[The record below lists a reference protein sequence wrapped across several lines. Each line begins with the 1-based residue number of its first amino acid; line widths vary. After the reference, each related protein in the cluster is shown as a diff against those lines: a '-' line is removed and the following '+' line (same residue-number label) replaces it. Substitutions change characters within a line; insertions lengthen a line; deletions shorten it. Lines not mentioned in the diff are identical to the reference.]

1 MKTKGLYL
9 GEILERDG
17 VEYGSNNLIIS
28 PTGSGK
34 THFILRVLSKKY
46 TGKKLLLVSTTSLK
60 DSYGNEVGTFTTQD
74 LRRKHLDVTDNDIY
88 IMTYAEFG
96 RKVKWPTW
104 EAKFIKDYSVIFCDE
119 IHSLF
124 DYYLTHKTHEYGK
137 AIDVLFDKYENI
149 TLFYFTATTQKI
161 DKFID
166 KEYSDLYENV
176 KVIDYGKSEEI
187 RQYINIA
194 EEKFTN
200 VDGIEDMIDKIGKI
214 GIADVKGIIF
224 NERIDGMGRIEESL
238 ESKGYKSISVWS
250 INNDKNKMNDEQLR
264 VREMLLTTGMFPDEY
279 DFVIMNGAMRE
290 GWNLLDERVQVV
302 IANTL
307 DETDIVQFRGRI
319 RNNIALLAVRVK
331 GDVKPLDVRIM
342 EREKNLGVIER
353 YLGKPLTTEDKNKIC
368 EELNIRREENGTL
381 VKWTKIS
388 ETLKANGYEI
398 KPIRKRINGK
408 QVSLSIVTK
417 KEDKKKSSDF
427 KAARFVAKLDE
438 IKFTEKNEKTLDSY
452 MKKGRDV
459 AFMHIKSS
467 YKKKVLNGDW
477 SERKF
482 ADITYL
488 IARDKKLF
496 SEKFYSEYGRHY
508 GTKITEMEIL
518 TERAKYEKSAI
529 KQLEEIKKVEEEKRN
544 KEEQELLKYMKE
556 NGMSK

>member
-1 MKTKGLYL
+1 MKAKGLYL

-46 TGKKLLLVSTTSLK
+46 TGKKLVLVSTTSLK

-74 LRRKHLDVTDNDIY
+74 LRRKHFNITDEDSY
-88 IMTYAEFG
+88 VMSYAEFG
-96 RKVKWPTW
+96 SKVKWETD
-104 EAKFIKDYSVIFCDE
+104 FIKDYSVISCDE
-119 IHSLF
+119 IHSLL
-124 DYYLTHKTHEYGK
+124 DYYLTHRTHEYGK
-137 AIDVLFDKYENI
+137 AIEVLFSKYEDI
-149 TLFYFTATTQKI
+149 KIFYFTATTHKI
-161 DKFID
+161 DTFID
-166 KEYSDLYENV
+166 REYSNLYKNV
-176 KVIDYGKSEEI
+176 NIIDYSKSDEI
-187 RQYINIA
+187 RQYINVT

-200 VDGIEDMIDKIGKI
+200 VDGIESVIDKIGKI

-279 DFVIMNGAMRE
+279 DFIIMNGAMRE

-302 IANTL
+302 IANTI

-319 RNNIALLAVRVK
+319 RHNIALLAVRVNE
-331 GDVKPLDVRIM
+331 GVQPLDVRIM
-342 EREKNLGVIER
+342 EREKTLGVIEG
-353 YLGKPLTTEDKNKIC
+353 YLGKPLTTEDKDKIC
-368 EELNIRREENGTL
+368 EELNIKREDNGRL
-381 VKWTKIS
+381 VKWPTIKK
-388 ETLKANGYEI
+388 TLKKNGYDI
-398 KPIRKRINGK
+398 QDSIKRINGK
-408 QVSLSIVTK
+408 QVSVSIITK
-417 KEDKKKSSDF
+417 KENKKKSSDSR
-427 KAARFVAKLDE
+427 AARFIAKLDE
-438 IKFTEKNEKTLDSY
+438 IKFTEKNEKALDSY

-467 YKKKVLNGDW
+467 YKKKVLSGDW

-518 TERAKYEKSAI
+518 IERAKYEKSAI
-529 KQLEEIKKVEEEKRN
+529 KQLEKIKKAEEEKKS
-544 KEEQELLKYMKE
+544 KEEQELLEYIAAHS
-556 NGMSK
+556 G